1 VRSGTES
8 SFHTTSSDRLRSL
21 KMGCAS
27 SKAAHAETAQP
38 DDRKEPEE
46 ANQKQERDQEEEVN
60 QKQEN
65 DQEEASEKQQ
75 HSVKEDSPQED
86 SPAVEQAF
94 YVQAAIYGPPG
105 SNKSNL
111 CEQLT
116 KPTSDGGLG
125 LRHFTIGEVQ
135 RLAMRGHATLGPKV
149 KEAMAAKFNKDKGA
163 KGGNKSAGPSEE
175 LNAQILAWVLESQK
189 PDNGWIL
196 DGYPTTPEQLRTL
209 KEEGIDIR
217 HAVIVETKDEDLIR

>member
-1 VRSGTES
+1 
-8 SFHTTSSDRLRSL
+8 
-21 KMGCAS
+21 MGCAS

-75 HSVKEDSPQED
+75 HSVMEDSPQED

-116 KPTSDGGLG
+116 KPTSDGGLEVARAPTLHHRRG
-125 LRHFTIGEVQ
+125 AEVGDARTRNVGSEGEEDGNSYEAKRRSVMTRGSAGEGGDGREVQ
-135 RLAMRGHATLGPKV
+135 QGQRRQGRKQVCRSFRRAQCSNSGLGAGKSGKFSGGGRGKRWGA
-149 KEAMAAKFNKDKGA
+149 EARSRMCM
-163 KGGNKSAGPSEE
+163 SISREE
-175 LNAQILAWVLESQK
+175 L
-189 PDNGWIL
+189 
-196 DGYPTTPEQLRTL
+196 
-209 KEEGIDIR
+209 
-217 HAVIVETKDEDLIR
+217 